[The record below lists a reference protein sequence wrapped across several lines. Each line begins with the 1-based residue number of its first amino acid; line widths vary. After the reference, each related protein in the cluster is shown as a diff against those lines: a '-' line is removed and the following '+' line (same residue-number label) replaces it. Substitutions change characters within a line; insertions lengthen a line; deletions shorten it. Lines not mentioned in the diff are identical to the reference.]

1 MRNRFTMSLTGSD
14 RHWPRPG
21 QNPLDSLRDADIVR
35 RGGIPGCCQVGG
47 GRSTRLE
54 RSIGNREEIMRV
66 EVIRAGICAALALP
80 AVSAFAQDKPFAGVT
95 INVITQTG
103 AIQEPLQR
111 RAPEFEALTGA
122 KVNVIAVPFSDL
134 YQKVLTDWASGTNSV
149 DAAVFAPQWM
159 VDYIAGGYLE
169 DLSPRIQADKD
180 IQEDDVG
187 AFFRDFSQKYNGKD
201 YMITFDGD
209 FHMMY
214 YRKDILEAAGQKVPT
229 TWDEYLAVAKAT
241 HGQDM
246 NGDGNPDFGSCIA
259 KKRNAQSYWFVT
271 DVVGSMTQSKG
282 TSQGAF
288 FNTKDMTP
296 LVNNDAFRKALDFLT
311 ESTKFG
317 PPDELNLDVSDT
329 RPLFASGRCALNL
342 DWGDVGTISIDP
354 AQSKV
359 MGKWGAAVM
368 PGSKEVLNWDSGK
381 LEACSAESCPHAVDG
396 VNHAPFAAFGGWGGG
411 INAAADPKVK
421 DAAYAYFSYITQQAQ
436 SNADVTVGGTG
447 FNPYRTSQLSYSD
460 LWKNAGMSED
470 EAKVYLGAINDSM
483 SSPNMILD
491 LRIPQNQKYQQ
502 VVLDEAVSRFL
513 AGEIDKEAT
522 VKAVEDG
529 WNELNDEI
537 GKDEQLELYKATI
550 GAK

>member
-1 MRNRFTMSLTGSD
+1 MRSGL
-14 RHWPRPG
+14 
-21 QNPLDSLRDADIVR
+21 LL
-35 RGGIPGCCQVGG
+35 
-47 GRSTRLE
+47 
-54 RSIGNREEIMRV
+54 
-66 EVIRAGICAALALP
+66 AGASALGLLAAP
-80 AVSAFAQDKPFAGVT
+80 VVAQDKPFAGVT
-95 INVITQTG
+95 VNVITQTG

-111 RAPEFEALTGA
+111 RAPEFEAATGA

-169 DLSPRIQADKD
+169 DLTPRVAADAD

-187 AFFRDFSQKYNGKD
+187 AFFRDFSQKYGDKT
-201 YMITFDGD
+201 YMITLDGD

-214 YRKDILEAAGQKVPT
+214 YRPDVLAAAGKEVPT
-229 TWDEYLAVAKAT
+229 TWEEYLDVAKAV

-246 NGDGNPDFGSCIA
+246 NGDGTPDFGSCIA

-282 TSQGAF
+282 TSQGTF
-288 FNTKDMTP
+288 FNTADMTP
-296 LVNNDAFRKALDFLT
+296 LVDNDAFRRALEFLKAST
-311 ESTKFG
+311 EYG

-354 AQSKV
+354 NQSKV

-368 PGSKEVLNWDSGK
+368 PGSKEVLDWESGT
-381 LEACSAESCPHAVDG
+381 LVACDADTCPFATDG

-421 DAAYAYFSYITQQAQ
+421 DAAYAFFSFMTQPAQ
-436 SNADVTVGGTG
+436 SNSDVTIGGTG
-447 FNPYRTSQLSYSD
+447 FNPYRTSQLAYSD
-460 LWKNAGMSED
+460 LWKDAGMSEE
-470 EAKVYLGAINDSM
+470 EAKVYLGAINESM

-502 VVLDEAVSRFL
+502 VVLDEAISRFL
-513 AGEIDKEAT
+513 SGEIDAEAT
-522 VKAVEDG
+522 VKAVNDG
-529 WNELNDEI
+529 WNELNEEI
-537 GKDEQLELYKATI
+537 GVDEQLEFYRATI
-550 GAK
+550 GAKAS